1 MVQASLPHVS
11 EGLARHI
18 GSSYIKTCSF
28 VWDKMLTTDQTSEL
42 AEMFRLLG
50 EPNRLGIV
58 ATCLEGP
65 LSVGEITARLAL
77 SQSLVSHHLRLLRA
91 ARLLK
96 AGRRGKQV
104 FYSIPDCHVREMLT
118 NMIEHLTE
126 PHEHDDELNTET
138 GAIS

>member
-1 MVQASLPHVS
+1 
-11 EGLARHI
+11 
-18 GSSYIKTCSF
+18 
-28 VWDKMLTTDQTSEL
+28 MLTADQTSEL

-58 ATCLEGP
+58 ATCLDGP
-65 LSVGEITARLAL
+65 MSVGEITARLAL

-118 NMIEHLTE
+118 NMIEHLVE
-126 PHEHDDELNTET
+126 PHEHDEELNTELGVT
-138 GAIS
+138 P

>member
-1 MVQASLPHVS
+1 
-11 EGLARHI
+11 
-18 GSSYIKTCSF
+18 
-28 VWDKMLTTDQTSEL
+28 MLTADQTSEL

-58 ATCLEGP
+58 ASCLEGP
-65 LSVGEITARLAL
+65 LNVGEITERLTL

-96 AGRRGKQV
+96 AARRGKQV
-104 FYSIPDCHVREMLT
+104 YYSIPDCHVREMLT

-126 PHEHDDELNTET
+126 PHEHDEEILTET
-138 GAIS
+138 GVTP

>member
-1 MVQASLPHVS
+1 
-11 EGLARHI
+11 
-18 GSSYIKTCSF
+18 
-28 VWDKMLTTDQTSEL
+28 MLNADQTTEL
-42 AEMFRLLG
+42 AELFRLLG

-58 ATCLEGP
+58 VSCLDGP
-65 LSVGEITARLAL
+65 LSVSEIVARLAL

-96 AGRRGKQV
+96 AGRLGKQV

-126 PHEHDDELNTET
+126 PHEQDGDINTET
-138 GAIS
+138 GVVP

>member
-1 MVQASLPHVS
+1 MLTADQAS
-11 EGLARHI
+11 
-18 GSSYIKTCSF
+18 
-28 VWDKMLTTDQTSEL
+28 QL

-58 ATCLEGP
+58 ANCLDRP
-65 LSVGEITARLAL
+65 LSVGEITARLSL

-104 FYSIPDCHVREMLT
+104 YYSIADDHVREMLT
-118 NMIEHLTE
+118 NMIEHIAE
-126 PHEHDDELNTET
+126 PDEHDDINLET
-138 GAIS
+138 GVTQ

>member
-1 MVQASLPHVS
+1 
-11 EGLARHI
+11 
-18 GSSYIKTCSF
+18 
-28 VWDKMLTTDQTSEL
+28 MLNPDQTAEL
-42 AEMFRLLG
+42 AELFRLLG

-58 ATCLEGP
+58 TSCLDGS
-65 LSVGEITARLAL
+65 LSVGEISARLAL

-118 NMIEHLTE
+118 NMIEHLPSRMSRKTTSMLRQE
-126 PHEHDDELNTET
+126 
-138 GAIS
+138 

>member
-1 MVQASLPHVS
+1 
-11 EGLARHI
+11 
-18 GSSYIKTCSF
+18 
-28 VWDKMLTTDQTSEL
+28 MLTTDQASEL

-58 ATCLEGP
+58 TACLEGP
-65 LSVGEITARLAL
+65 LNVGEITGRLAL

-104 FYSIPDCHVREMLT
+104 FYSIPDCHIREMLT
-118 NMIEHLTE
+118 NMIEHLAE
-126 PHEHDDELNTET
+126 PHEHEDELNTEI
-138 GAIS
+138 GATS

>member
-1 MVQASLPHVS
+1 
-11 EGLARHI
+11 
-18 GSSYIKTCSF
+18 
-28 VWDKMLTTDQTSEL
+28 MLNTDQTTEL
-42 AEMFRLLG
+42 AELFRLLG

-58 ATCLEGP
+58 ASCLDGP

-104 FYSIPDCHVREMLT
+104 FYSIPDCHVREMLV
-118 NMIEHLTE
+118 NMIEHLAE
-126 PHEHDDELNTET
+126 LHEHGDDVNAEQERET
-138 GAIS
+138 

>member
-1 MVQASLPHVS
+1 
-11 EGLARHI
+11 
-18 GSSYIKTCSF
+18 
-28 VWDKMLTTDQTSEL
+28 MLSADQTTEL
-42 AEMFRLLG
+42 ADLFRLLG

-58 ATCLEGP
+58 ASCLDGP
-65 LSVGEITARLAL
+65 QSVGEITARLAL

-118 NMIEHLTE
+118 NMIEHLVE
-126 PHEHDDELNTET
+126 PHQQDDDINAET
-138 GAIS
+138 GVLS